1 MERLDSNGFSGELHI
16 GNYCRLVAMRAAGQ
30 QEEPA
35 GSPEAQGPRG
45 EVVAVRSAHEA
56 DWCGHH
62 HWSQK

>member
-1 MERLDSNGFSGELHI
+1 MQMSGEAGFKRVSGELHI
-16 GNYCRLVAMRAAGQ
+16 GNCCRLVAGQ

-35 GSPEAQGPRG
+35 DSPEAQGPRG

-56 DWCGHH
+56 DWCRHH